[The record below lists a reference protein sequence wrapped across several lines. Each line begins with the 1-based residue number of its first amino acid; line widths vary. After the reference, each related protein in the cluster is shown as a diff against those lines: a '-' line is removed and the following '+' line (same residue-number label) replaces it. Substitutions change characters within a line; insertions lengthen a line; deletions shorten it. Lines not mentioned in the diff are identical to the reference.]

1 MKLYLSSQHMGSA
14 SHVLLEMI
22 GDKKRVGVIAN
33 AIDMSD
39 GRHRADRLQ
48 KEEARLNKLGLE
60 TEELDL
66 REYFG
71 DSKTLKDRLKQFG
84 MVWVRG
90 GNAYT
95 LVRAMEQSGFSKVA
109 SEMIRNDSL
118 VFGGYSAAT
127 IVAAPDLLGSELIDD
142 PHEIPFGYQE
152 NRRRP

>member
-1 MKLYLSSQHMGSA
+1 
-14 SHVLLEMI
+14 
-22 GDKKRVGVIAN
+22 
-33 AIDMSD
+33 MSD

-90 GNAYT
+90 GNVYT

-142 PHEIPFGYQE
+142 PHEIPFGYQ
-152 NRRRP
+152 